1 MPGKIL
7 GLDIGRDSISAVQI
21 NSALRGSQVTACAR
35 AMVEEGGGLEDAL
48 NRLFEQED
56 LQSDVCMASI
66 PGDRFSYRNLEMPF
80 KDPKKIRQTLPF
92 EIESKLPFPIEDL
105 VLDFTVTERSDYT
118 NLLAV
123 SVRKEVVS
131 EYLALLGNHGI
142 VPEILDIKCMPIAS
156 CVMGQKETP
165 ENGLILDIGEAFT
178 SMVLYYHRR
187 AALIRTFIYNH
198 GPFAGPMD
206 ENHGGGG
213 DLCNLIQH
221 TIHAFACQQKL
232 SVSPEKVF
240 FTGMGTMNSNTGDLL
255 SRHFNIPAEQ
265 IDLSRDRGI
274 RMVEKVAEVWKP
286 ALMDSALALALR
298 DSRHGQGFDLRRG
311 DFEVKKHY
319 LGMKKDLRKIAAF
332 LMVII
337 CFLVA
342 DMGTDY
348 YLLKNRY
355 KTLEKKIEE
364 VFRKTLPE
372 VRRIVDPV
380 QQLKVKIN
388 EIKKVALPGPG
399 LHSRE
404 KVLDLLNDI
413 SVRIPA
419 SLNLQMTR
427 LVIDQEKV
435 SISGTTDSFN
445 IVDSIKSGLE
455 PSGYFANVAI
465 ASANLDRTGKQ
476 VKFEIKL
483 QRKNP

>member
-1 MPGKIL
+1 
-7 GLDIGRDSISAVQI
+7 
-21 NSALRGSQVTACAR
+21 
-35 AMVEEGGGLEDAL
+35 
-48 NRLFEQED
+48 
-56 LQSDVCMASI
+56 
-66 PGDRFSYRNLEMPF
+66 
-80 KDPKKIRQTLPF
+80 
-92 EIESKLPFPIEDL
+92 
-105 VLDFTVTERSDYT
+105 
-118 NLLAV
+118 
-123 SVRKEVVS
+123 
-131 EYLALLGNHGI
+131 
-142 VPEILDIKCMPIAS
+142 
-156 CVMGQKETP
+156 
-165 ENGLILDIGEAFT
+165 
-178 SMVLYYHRR
+178 
-187 AALIRTFIYNH
+187 
-198 GPFAGPMD
+198 
-206 ENHGGGG
+206 
-213 DLCNLIQH
+213 
-221 TIHAFACQQKL
+221 
-232 SVSPEKVF
+232 
-240 FTGMGTMNSNTGDLL
+240 
-255 SRHFNIPAEQ
+255 
-265 IDLSRDRGI
+265 
-274 RMVEKVAEVWKP
+274 
-286 ALMDSALALALR
+286 
-298 DSRHGQGFDLRRG
+298 
-311 DFEVKKHY
+311 
-319 LGMKKDLRKIAAF
+319 
-332 LMVII
+332 MVII

-364 VFRKTLPE
+364 VFRKTLPD

-445 IVDSIKSGLE
+445 TVDSIKSGLE
-455 PSGYFANVAI
+455 PSGYFGNVAI